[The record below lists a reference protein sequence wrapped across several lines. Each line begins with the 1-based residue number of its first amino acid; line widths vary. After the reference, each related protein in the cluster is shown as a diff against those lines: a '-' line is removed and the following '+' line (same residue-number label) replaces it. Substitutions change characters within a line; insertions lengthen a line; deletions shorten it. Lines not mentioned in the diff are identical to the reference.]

1 MSQPPPL
8 DNQRQVPRAVAY
20 RRGNQAAARYR
31 SPVPRPPEPS
41 PHEVPARPGSPNRR
55 RFWLF
60 ALALL
65 VTLGISAATLG
76 AVFAGQSPTTTA
88 LAPDGASPAPVRVA
102 PPPAPP
108 TPRPPTGTTPPARQ
122 DRPVVQTNPG
132 PRTTTTPPRTAP
144 TGQPAVSPTT
154 AQPTQSLVVYKNCG
168 QARKAGVT
176 PLRVGDPGYSTKL
189 DKDGDGVACEK
200 DKD

>member
-1 MSQPPPL
+1 MSQPPL
-8 DNQRQVPRAVAY
+8 DNQRQVPRAAAY

-31 SPVPRPPEPS
+31 SPIPRPAETS
-41 PHEVPARPGSPNRR
+41 PHEVPARSGGPNRR

-65 VTLGISAATLG
+65 VALGISAATLG
-76 AVFAGQSPTTTA
+76 AVFAGPSPTTSA

-102 PPPAPP
+102 PPPGPP

-122 DRPVVQTNPG
+122 DRPLLPADPG
-132 PRTTTTPPRTAP
+132 PRTSTAAPRTAP
-144 TGQPAVSPTT
+144 TGQPVVSPATT
-154 AQPTQSLVVYKNCG
+154 QPSQPSVVYKNCN
-168 QARKAGVT
+168 QARRAGVT
-176 PLRVGDPGYSTKL
+176 PLRAGDPGYSTKL

-200 DKD
+200 NKD